1 MSNDNKIIRLSIFQ
15 EKASFRIPYSFEF
28 IETYPLPPFSSV
40 LGLIHN
46 ILNLNNTLE
55 NINLSISGEYESII
69 RETVVYKKISKK
81 ESKNYPITVSSLL
94 NLKTIIYIK
103 FPDIE
108 LNKIFINSIK
118 NPPYFLYLG
127 RYEDIINH
135 IDIQEIEENIKN
147 IDFIKL
153 EYNHYIPFE
162 KYFIK
167 NKIIKNKII
176 NPIYSIPYYYIK
188 ATENINKK
196 INTIKSYDYI
206 RTMFVLKNQ
215 ILELKE
221 NISIDSKNNTP
232 IFWI

>member
-1 MSNDNKIIRLSIFQ
+1 MSNNNKIIRLEIFQ

-28 IETYPLPPFSSV
+28 IETYPLPPFSSI

-46 ILNLNNTLE
+46 VLNLNNTLK
-55 NINLSISGEYESII
+55 NINLSICGEYESII
-69 RETVVYKKISKK
+69 REIVVYKKISKK
-81 ESKNYPITVSSLL
+81 EFKNYPITVSSLL
-94 NLKTIIYIK
+94 NLKTIVYIK

-127 RYEDIINH
+127 RYEDIINYL
-135 IDIQEIEENIKN
+135 DVQEIQENIENK
-147 IDFIKL
+147 DFIKL

-167 NKIIKNKII
+167 NIIKDKII
-176 NPIYSIPYYYIK
+176 NPMYSIPYYYTK
-188 ATENINKK
+188 TTEYITK
-196 INTIKSYDYI
+196 IPNTIKSYDYI

-215 ILELKE
+215 VLEIKE
-221 NISIDSKNNTP
+221 EISIDSKNNTP